1 MRKKISFSRTETI
14 ASLVLLAAAFLIPS
28 IIKDNYIVSIILT
41 CFLYGSFGMSW
52 NVLGGFGGQIS
63 WCHSAFAAIGAYTA
77 LIFYNFFGISP
88 LLSMPIGVLL
98 SYGFATLLGPVTLRY
113 RGPFFA
119 ITTIAFAEILRVLL
133 LNLNTITGGS
143 AGLYVRYNG
152 EQPWNLVFSS
162 DKPFYYI
169 ALLLLVIVLLVTKY
183 VENSRMGYYLRA
195 IKGDEDAAQS
205 LGMDTPAVKLHA
217 FQLSAAIIS
226 VAGMVY
232 GCYMGYIEPQTMCG
246 LDLSIRIGAVV
257 IIGGVGRVW
266 GPILG
271 AFIVIPAIEFASAY
285 MGNMGGVGG
294 TQLFYGLILIIV
306 VILRP
311 QGLISLFDKETWSN
325 AASKMHI
332 RKSSSDTE
340 RSK

>member
-1 MRKKISFSRTETI
+1 MKKKIDFSRTELRI
-14 ASLVLLAAAFLIPS
+14 SFVLLAVAFLIPS

-77 LIFYNFFGISP
+77 LVFYNFFGISP
-88 LLSMPIGVLL
+88 LISMPIGVLL
-98 SYGFATLLGPVTLRY
+98 SYAFATLLGKVTLRY

-119 ITTIAFAEILRVLL
+119 ITTIAFAEILRVIL
-133 LNLNTITGGS
+133 LNLNSITGGS

-152 EQPWNLVFSS
+152 EQPWNLVFST

-169 ALLLLVIVLLVTKY
+169 ALVLMIIVLLVTKY
-183 VENSRMGYYLRA
+183 VENSKMGYFLRA

-246 LDLSIRIGAVV
+246 LDLSIKIGAVV
-257 IIGGVGRVW
+257 IIGGVGSVW

-271 AFIVIPAIEFASAY
+271 AFIVIPAIEFASAF
-285 MGNMGGVGG
+285 MGNVGGVGG

-311 QGLISLFDKETWSN
+311 EGMISLFDKETWSG
-325 AASKMHI
+325 AVLKLQRKKASA
-332 RKSSSDTE
+332 DTE
-340 RSK
+340 RRK